1 MTFVQIVAALANLAS
16 SGWDFTSQ
24 FVVLNAWNY

>member
-1 MTFVQIVAALANLAS
+1 MTFAEIAAALANLTA
-16 SGWDFTSQ
+16 SGWNVAEQ